1 MAEPPKLRVSDEERE
16 RAAREIREHF
26 AAGRLTEDELDER
39 VQAAYQARTVQE
51 LRAIRADLPALPVT
65 RAQQKAELAERR
77 AQLRRRV
84 LQESGGG
91 LGAFVICTSIWAA
104 SGASGQFW
112 PIWVL
117 LVTVIALARNVWRL
131 YGPAPE
137 FDEIEREL
145 EARRHK
151 NEARNQIRS
160 EARSRAGRQ
169 SDRHRRERF

>member
-1 MAEPPKLRVSDEERE
+1 
-16 RAAREIREHF
+16 
-26 AAGRLTEDELDER
+26 

-91 LGAFVICTSIWAA
+91 LGVFVICTSIWAA

-137 FDEIEREL
+137 LDRVEEDLER
-145 EARRHK
+145 RR
-151 NEARNQIRS
+151 RRS
-160 EARSRAGRQ
+160 VSRGRP
-169 SDRHRRERF
+169 